1 MVVQIS
7 FPRTP
12 TLQNVFHCKNFPVS
26 KSKTIT
32 EETHLNNFWPLKE
45 NLSRKIL
52 HDNIF
57 QQLTGVPD

>member
-1 MVVQIS
+1 MILQIS
-7 FPRTP
+7 FPWTP
-12 TLQNVFHCKNFPVS
+12 TLQNVFHCKNFSIS
-26 KSKTIT
+26 KYETIT

-57 QQLTGVPD
+57 Q